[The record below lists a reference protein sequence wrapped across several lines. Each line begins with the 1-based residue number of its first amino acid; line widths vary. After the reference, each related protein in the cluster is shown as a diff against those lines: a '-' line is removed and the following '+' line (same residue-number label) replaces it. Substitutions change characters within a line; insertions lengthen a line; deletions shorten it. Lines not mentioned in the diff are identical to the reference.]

1 MHRVDR
7 KDAERTGRKMR
18 LRSAARVEAREWQGE
33 WNVKDLDCIHEGKKA
48 HESQELNECRTPN
61 KSNNQPSRSNR
72 EKGEQEARTPVP
84 KNIKVS
90 ERSRAKRIAEEKVE
104 SRRIHQRKHRRE
116 SKRTETDSVAPS
128 IHDADPNISRGR
140 RTPACTYAERNI
152 HGIAQKFKEV
162 EEGEPSTPVQDT
174 MQNVPPTP
182 VAPKKAPPR
191 TKKRP
196 HDFLMS
202 ARRLVFTESNLK
214 KFNDIPSNFPK
225 VKSARH

>member
-18 LRSAARVEAREWQGE
+18 LRSAARVEARAWQGE
-33 WNVKDLDCIHEGKKA
+33 WNVKDLDCTHERKKTY
-48 HESQELNECRTPN
+48 ESQEGNECRTPN
-61 KSNNQPSRSNR
+61 KSNNQPSGSNR
-72 EKGEQEARTPVP
+72 ERGEQEARTPVP
-84 KNIKVS
+84 KNIK
-90 ERSRAKRIAEEKVE
+90 K
-104 SRRIHQRKHRRE
+104 
-116 SKRTETDSVAPS
+116 
-128 IHDADPNISRGR
+128 
-140 RTPACTYAERNI
+140 C
-152 HGIAQKFKEV
+152 KEV